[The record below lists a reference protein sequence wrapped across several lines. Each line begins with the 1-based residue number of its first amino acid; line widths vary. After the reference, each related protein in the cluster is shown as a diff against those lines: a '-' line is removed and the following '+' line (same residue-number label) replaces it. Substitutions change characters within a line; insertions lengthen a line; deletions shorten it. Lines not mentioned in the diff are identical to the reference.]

1 MATAS
6 PAPELEQTH
15 CDKCGTEL
23 KPRAA
28 YCENCGERTRR
39 ARRLV
44 RLAVRVEV
52 LVIVLVILLI
62 AAFVVVYSIQK

>member
-1 MATAS
+1 MAAAQ
-6 PAPELEQTH
+6 PAPPLDQTH

-28 YCENCGERTRR
+28 YCDNCGERTRR

-44 RLAVRVEV
+44 RVAVRVEV
-52 LVIVLVILLI
+52 LAIALVILLI